1 MDKDSLLFD
10 DKSFSDLMRDVYNNT
25 KKKESQ
31 IKGLV
36 DQLSGMVNTI
46 NEASMMVPLIKEYLE
61 ISVKNDDN
69 LVRLTAI
76 IQRLL
81 VTGDRGK
88 TEELGLSDA
97 EREQL
102 LAQDKK
108 EQEQLIAEAHDLMD
122 RSR

>member
-10 DKSFSDLMRDVYNNT
+10 DKSFSDLLRDVYNNT

-31 IKGLV
+31 INGLI
-36 DQLSGMVNTI
+36 DQLKPLIKNMTD
-46 NEASMMVPLIKEYLE
+46 ASLMVPLIKEYLE

-81 VTGDRGK
+81 VVGAKSEKGDEMGL
-88 TEELGLSDA
+88 TEA
-97 EREQL
+97 ERKQL
-102 LAQDKK
+102 LEEAQ
-108 EQEQLIAEAHDLMD
+108 HLMD
-122 RSR
+122 NSR